1 MANTLVQF
9 RTDEAIR
16 INATLICEQLGIDLS
31 TYLRMCMARLVQEKG
46 VPFSMK
52 VDDIN
57 ENKGLRA
64 MREASRAAAEHGIS
78 DMTLEEINDEIAQVR
93 KESQS

>member
-64 MREASRAAAEHGIS
+64 MREAS
-78 DMTLEEINDEIAQVR
+78 VR
-93 KESQS
+93 RQSME